1 MSFGDHLDELRKRVL
16 LAVAVPLPLA
26 VLLFLVAEPI
36 RNFMCRPLVFALQSN
51 RLPVQLQALNPI
63 ETVMLDMKLGLILGL
78 ILSAPWIL
86 YQAWLF
92 IAPGLFRHERRFVQ
106 FLLPASGFLTILGV
120 SLLYWLMLPLMLRVL
135 VGFGVSE
142 GPLALPP
149 PRTTES
155 AAVATN
161 GATPDD
167 PAPPAVVETA
177 PPREIVPALSIP
189 MLLEHPLEPAAGGVY
204 IKIPEHMLCVVVEEQ
219 GTIETLMTP
228 LSRATM
234 VAQQYRL
241 SEYVNFVLLMSAA
254 MAVTFQTPLVIL
266 LLGWVGI
273 LRLEMLRAN
282 RKYALMGCAV
292 VSAIITPPDAV
303 SMMLTLVPLYLL
315 YEIGM
320 LLLQWLPAS
329 RVAGATDP
337 AREESTRPRSSTAP
351 PKPVPAAGAV
361 SRTDGAEGDT

>member
-36 RNFMCRPLVFALQSN
+36 RNFMCRPLVFALQTN

-63 ETVMLDMKLGLILGL
+63 ETVMIDMKLGLILGL
-78 ILSAPWIL
+78 IISAPWIL
-86 YQAWLF
+86 YQGWLF
-92 IAPGLFRHERRFVQ
+92 IAPGLFRNERRFVQ
-106 FLLPASGFLTILGV
+106 FLLPASGVLTILGV

-149 PRTTES
+149 PRSTE
-155 AAVATN
+155 AALVAPS
-161 GATPDD
+161 GGE
-167 PAPPAVVETA
+167 PPTMVEPS
-177 PPREIVPALSIP
+177 PPREIVPALTIP
-189 MLLEHPLEPAAGGVY
+189 MLLEHPPERAPGSVY
-204 IKIPEHMLCVVVEEQ
+204 IKIPEHMLCVVVEEA

-228 LSRATM
+228 LSRATL

-266 LLGWVGI
+266 LLGWIGI
-273 LRLEMLRAN
+273 LRLETLRAN

-315 YEIGM
+315 YEVGM

-329 RVAGATDP
+329 RIAGATDP
-337 AREESTRPRSSTAP
+337 ARDESTRPRSTTAR
-351 PKPVPAAGAV
+351 PKPVPAPGAV